1 MGSSLGTAV
10 SRAVRAA
17 TAALDLHSAG
27 AGIST
32 TLVIGAILCGAVFI
46 ALLIHAVKK
55 RPCRAAAGRR
65 SSWP

>member
-46 ALLIHAVKK
+46 AL
-55 RPCRAAAGRR
+55 
-65 SSWP
+65 SSTP